1 MEAPGGQ
8 FEEARASAPSGAN
21 AREAS
26 ARGAREAGARGAR
39 EAGARRASETGARGA
54 REAREKIPH
63 PDTGALD
70 LATIMRTLGDPVR
83 LDIVR
88 LLSDDQP
95 RICND
100 ISAEMGLPSSTCSYH
115 LRLLREAG
123 VTRARA
129 QGTQRLISLRRED
142 LEARFPGLVGVLTR

>member
-1 MEAPGGQ
+1 MRAPGGQ
-8 FEEARASAPSGAN
+8 LEEASKAEREPREAAARSGARV
-21 AREAS
+21 REAA
-26 ARGAREAGARGAR
+26 ARSGA
-39 EAGARRASETGARGA
+39 GA
-54 REAREKIPH
+54 REARDKIPH
-63 PDTGALD
+63 PDTAALD

-100 ISAEMGLPSSTCSYH
+100 ISAEMGMPNSTCSYH

-129 QGTQRLISLRRED
+129 QGTQRLI
-142 LEARFPGLVGVLTR
+142 

>member
-1 MEAPGGQ
+1 MRAPAGQ
-8 FEEARASAPSGAN
+8 LDKPQKA
-21 AREAS
+21 AREA
-26 ARGAREAGARGAR
+26 
-39 EAGARRASETGARGA
+39 ASGA
-54 REAREKIPH
+54 REARDKIPH
-63 PDTGALD
+63 PDIAALE

-88 LLSDDQP
+88 LLADDQP

-100 ISAEMGLPSSTCSYH
+100 ISEAMGLPNSTCSYH

-129 QGTQRLISLRRED
+129 QGTQRLVSLRRDD
-142 LEARFPGLVGVLTR
+142 LEARFPGLVDVLTR